1 MNNDMK
7 NLLQSNVLYMVKKY
21 LVITVACIIYSAGIS
36 LFVDPNHM
44 APGGFTGLAVILS
57 KILPLETGTI
67 YFLLNIPVIVLGVW
81 KFGWKFTISTLYAIF
96 VATVGINSMAILGAA
111 TTEPILGAVFGGA
124 LIAVGIGLVFRN
136 SATTG
141 GIDIIVKCLRQKIP
155 HLKTGTLMLIID
167 ALIVCLSS
175 VVFGDIN
182 SVLYSVIAVLT
193 TSYVLDIVLYGRDE
207 AKLIYII
214 SDKSEEITERMLKEI
229 ELGITL
235 LKGSGA
241 YENKEKKIIMCVVRK
256 QSAHKVEEVV
266 KQEDASAFM
275 IITSATEIFG
285 EGYKSY
291 FGEIL

>member
-1 MNNDMK
+1 MISF
-7 NLLQSNVLYMVKKY
+7 LQSKGLYMVKKY
-21 LVITVACIIYSAGIS
+21 LAITVACIIYSAGIS
-36 LFVDPNHM
+36 LFIDPNHM

-67 YFLLNIPVIVLGVW
+67 YFLLNIPVIILGVW
-81 KFGWKFTISTLYAIF
+81 KFGWKFTLSTLYAIF
-96 VATVGINSMAILGAA
+96 VATVGINSMAMLGAA

-141 GIDIIVKCLRQKIP
+141 GIDIIVKCLRIKIP

-167 ALIVCLSS
+167 ALIVCLCG

-214 SDKSEEITERMLKEI
+214 SDKSEEITKRMLKEI

-241 YENKEKKIIMCVVRK
+241 YENKEKNIMMCVVRK

-266 KQEDASAFM
+266 KQEDVSAFM

>member
-7 NLLQSNVLYMVKKY
+7 NLLQSNGLYMVKKY

-67 YFLLNIPVIVLGVW
+67 YFLLNIPVIILGVW

-141 GIDIIVKCLRQKIP
+141 GIDIIVKCIRKKIP

-167 ALIVCLSS
+167 ALIVCLSG

>member
-1 MNNDMK
+1 MK
-7 NLLQSNVLYMVKKY
+7 SFLQSNGLYIVKKY
-21 LVITVACIIYSAGIS
+21 LAITVACIIYSAGIS
-36 LFVDPNHM
+36 LFIDPNHM

-67 YFLLNIPVIVLGVW
+67 YFLLNIPVIILGVW
-81 KFGWKFTISTLYAIF
+81 KFGWKFTLSTLYAIF
-96 VATVGINSMAILGAA
+96 VATVGINSMAMLGAA
-111 TTEPILGAVFGGA
+111 TTEPILGAVFGGT
-124 LIAVGIGLVFRN
+124 LIAMGIGLVFRN

-141 GIDIIVKCLRQKIP
+141 GIDIIVKCLRIKIP

-167 ALIVCLSS
+167 ALIVCLSG
-175 VVFGDIN
+175 VVFGDMN

-214 SDKSEEITERMLKEI
+214 SDKSEEITNRMLKEI
-229 ELGITL
+229 KLGITL

-275 IITSATEIFG
+275 IITSASEIFG

>member
-1 MNNDMK
+1 MK
-7 NLLQSNVLYMVKKY
+7 NLLQSNGLYMVKKY
-21 LVITVACIIYSAGIS
+21 LVITVACIIYGAGIS

-81 KFGWKFTISTLYAIF
+81 KFGWKFAISTLYAIL

-111 TTEPILGAVFGGA
+111 TTEPILGALFGGA

-167 ALIVCLSS
+167 ALIVCLSG

-182 SVLYSVIAVLT
+182 SVVYSVIAVLT
-193 TSYVLDIVLYGRDE
+193 TS
-207 AKLIYII
+207 
-214 SDKSEEITERMLKEI
+214 
-229 ELGITL
+229 
-235 LKGSGA
+235 
-241 YENKEKKIIMCVVRK
+241 
-256 QSAHKVEEVV
+256 
-266 KQEDASAFM
+266 
-275 IITSATEIFG
+275 
-285 EGYKSY
+285 
-291 FGEIL
+291 

>member
-1 MNNDMK
+1 M
-7 NLLQSNVLYMVKKY
+7 
-21 LVITVACIIYSAGIS
+21 
-36 LFVDPNHM
+36 
-44 APGGFTGLAVILS
+44 
-57 KILPLETGTI
+57 
-67 YFLLNIPVIVLGVW
+67 
-81 KFGWKFTISTLYAIF
+81 
-96 VATVGINSMAILGAA
+96 
-111 TTEPILGAVFGGA
+111 
-124 LIAVGIGLVFRN
+124 
-136 SATTG
+136 
-141 GIDIIVKCLRQKIP
+141 
-155 HLKTGTLMLIID
+155 
-167 ALIVCLSS
+167 
-175 VVFGDIN
+175 FGDIN

-214 SDKSEEITERMLKEI
+214 SDKSEEITNRMLKEI

>member
-7 NLLQSNVLYMVKKY
+7 NLLQSNGLYMVKKY

-81 KFGWKFTISTLYAIF
+81 KFGWKFALSTLYAIF

-136 SATTG
+136 NATTG
-141 GIDIIVKCLRQKIP
+141 GIDIIVKCLRIKIP

-167 ALIVCLSS
+167 ALIVCLSG

-214 SDKSEEITERMLKEI
+214 SDKSEEITNRMLKEI

-266 KQEDASAFM
+266 KQEDTSAFM